1 MVRFAVPLA
10 LVVLAGCGASDNT
23 IDFRIAGRVLSATDG
38 AGIAGAQVACALD
51 GRSTRTD
58 ADGAFRL
65 SCGVPDPGDDVP
77 PVTAVRFEMDG
88 FAPMLKSL
96 PAIDGTTYAAVITLA
111 RPVEVRQV
119 PIPVTAAPTTEILD
133 NVTFLFLPGS
143 LVDATGTAAT
153 GTVEVALAAWDPSQP
168 VRPNDDPPFLDALL
182 PPFPTHFAT
191 TGGDTPY
198 LRPIAATHLAAGDL
212 VPDPERGIDMTITS
226 AYADAA
232 FGGVSDGDNRLFRQ
246 DPLDGVFVEAHPGRI
261 DQRNQLTGGID
272 APGTWLWVKAI
283 QNATCVDVTVH
294 VGDRPYEG
302 AQLRMVDVDVQ
313 DKDQTLV
320 YEAIG
325 TPNGHR
331 CLHGPMGRLVR
342 VEAWLAEGDRLESQS
357 VRTTVSAGG
366 ACGECPR
373 TVAFVF
379 PCLRHADCAQGASCI
394 DGTCVPETVDAPD
407 AIVPDAVASPDADN
421 DTPTGA

>member
-1 MVRFAVPLA
+1 MVRFAFPLA
-10 LVVLAGCGASDNT
+10 LIIVAGCGSSDNS
-23 IDFRIAGRVLSATDG
+23 IDFRVAGRVLSATDG
-38 AGIAGAQVACALD
+38 AGIAGARVTCALE

-58 ADGAFRL
+58 TDGAFRL
-65 SCGVPDPGDDVP
+65 ACGVPDPGDDVP
-77 PVTAVRFEMDG
+77 PITAIRFDGDG

-96 PAIDGTTYAAVITLA
+96 PAIDGTTYAAVVTLA
-111 RPVEVRQV
+111 RPARTRHV
-119 PIPVTAAPTTEILD
+119 PIPVTTSPTTEILD
-133 NVTFLFLPGS
+133 NVALLFLPGS

-153 GTVEVALAAWDPSQP
+153 GTVDVVMAAWDPSQP
-168 VRPNDDPPFLDALL
+168 VRPNDDPPFLDALV
-182 PPFPTHFAT
+182 PPFPSHFAT
-191 TGGDTPY
+191 TEGDMPY
-198 LRPIAATHLAAGDL
+198 IRPIAAAYLDAGDL
-212 VPDPERGIDMTITS
+212 VPNPERGIDMTITS

-232 FGGVSDGDNRLFRQ
+232 FGGVTTGDNRLFWQ
-246 DPLDGVFVEAHPGRI
+246 DPVDGVFVEAHPGRI

-272 APGTWLWVKAI
+272 APGTWVWVKAV

-320 YEAIG
+320 DEAIG
-325 TPNGHR
+325 TLGGRR

-357 VRTTVSAGG
+357 IRTTVSAGG
-366 ACGECPR
+366 TCGECPR

-379 PCLRHADCAQGASCI
+379 PCLRRADCAQGASCI
-394 DGTCVPETVDAPD
+394 DGEC
-407 AIVPDAVASPDADN
+407 VPDAAVSPDVDD